1 MNTNVHIIPKK
12 RPDFKKFL
20 ITFLLC
26 VCIGQGISNYF
37 KDQEIVVK
45 LDFVERNLERM
56 EEGLEILTD
65 VMENMQNTIQRLKF
79 ENSMLK
85 GESNHSINKRE
96 TDEQMLCS
104 SCANGTRHA
113 RAIGR
118 GKHHHSKNR
127 NGCHSRCYR
136 TSGNLHIIKLHPQSF
151 SLNLFH

>member
-20 ITFLLC
+20 IIFLLC

-65 VMENMQNTIQRLKF
+65 VMENMQNTIQKLKF
-79 ENSMLK
+79 ENYMLK

-96 TDEQMLCS
+96 ADEQMPCS
-104 SCANGTRHA
+104 SCVNGTRHA

-118 GKHHHSKNR
+118 GKHHSKNR

-136 TSGNLHIIKLHPQSF
+136 TSGNFHII
-151 SLNLFH
+151 